1 MLSDNIRTSII
12 APYIDGLLEEK
23 HANGYSYASE
33 ELVLNRF
40 DSYCTDR
47 NLDTLEIT
55 RDFLDGWMERTP
67 TEGESNRGKRISVV
81 RQLLLFMATCGLKEY
96 IPHDFCHFKKALPHI
111 FEKEEVAA
119 FFEQVDFYIPQRRPA
134 YEARLADEYRLL
146 FRWYLCMG
154 LRNSEAC
161 GIATENVDLNN
172 GILTILNS
180 KGAKDRLVYMP
191 EDLKESSC
199 RYLGHLQH
207 MIGFRPKWF
216 FPGMKLSAHLPNTTV
231 DSAFRRFWNRTSF
244 SGCSNK
250 PTVHDFRFSFVVHRM
265 NAWAEEGMDLSV
277 MMPYLSR
284 YLGHKSTNETLYYYY
299 LISDAY
305 RTVEKKDSIAD
316 AVIPE
321 VVTYE

>member
-1 MLSDNIRTSII
+1 MSSDNTRTSII

-23 HANGYSYASE
+23 HANGYSYESE

-40 DSYCTDR
+40 DSYCNDR

-67 TEGESNRGKRISVV
+67 SEGEFNRGKRISCV

-111 FEKEEVAA
+111 FLKEEITA
-119 FFEQVDFYIPQRRPA
+119 FFEQVDLYAPEKRPS
-134 YEARLADEYRLL
+134 YERRLADEYRLL
-146 FRWYLCMG
+146 FRWYLCLG

-161 GIATENVDLNN
+161 GIAVENVDLNN
-172 GILTILNS
+172 GVLTVLDS
-180 KGAKDRLVYMP
+180 KGNKDRLVYLP
-191 EDLKESSC
+191 EDLRESSC
-199 RYLGHLQH
+199 LYYEHLKYTLGFQ
-207 MIGFRPKWF
+207 PEWF
-216 FPGMKLSAHLPNTTV
+216 FPGRNPSVPLPNTTV
-231 DSAFRRFWNRTSF
+231 DSVFNRFWNRTRF
-244 SGCSNK
+244 SGCNNK

-265 NAWAEEGMDLSV
+265 NSWAEEGLDLSV

-284 YLGHKSTNETLYYYY
+284 YLGHKTSNETLYYYY

-305 RTVEKKDSIAD
+305 RTVRKKDSVAD

-321 VVTYE
+321 VMPYE